1 MNKNL
6 IKKGLISVLFLL
18 TGVVIGA
25 GAVKKIENKK
35 YRKIYDKS
43 QKHFELFRMMSRWV
57 KVKQEGKNLST
68 YFELNGYKRIA
79 VYGMSYAGET
89 LINELQDTGIEVA
102 YGIDKNADF
111 ISTDINI
118 VSADDSL
125 EEVDA
130 IVVTAVTFFVEI
142 EEKLRDK
149 VDCPVISLEDVLYGV

>member
-1 MNKNL
+1 MKKNT
-6 IKKGLISVLFLL
+6 IKKGLISVLFIF

-25 GAVKKIENKK
+25 GMIKKIENKK
-35 YRKIYDKS
+35 FKKIYDKS
-43 QKHFELFRMMSRWV
+43 QKHFELFRMMSQWV
-57 KVKQEGKNLST
+57 KVKQEGKNLSS
-68 YFELNGYKRIA
+68 YFESNGYKKIA

-111 ISTDINI
+111 ISTDINV

-130 IVVTAVTFFVEI
+130 IIITAITFFAEI
-142 EEKLRDK
+142 KEKLSEK
-149 VDCPVISLEDVLYGV
+149 VDCPILSLEDVLYGV

>member
-6 IKKGLISVLFLL
+6 IKKGLISVLFIL
-18 TGVVIGA
+18 TGAVTGA
-25 GAVKKIENKK
+25 AAVKKVEDKK
-35 YRKIYDKS
+35 YRKMYDKS
-43 QKHFELFRMMSRWV
+43 QKHFELFRMMSQWV
-57 KVKQEGKNLST
+57 KVKQEGKNLSS
-68 YFELNGYKRIA
+68 YFESNGYKKIA

-89 LINELQDTGIEVA
+89 LINELKDTGIEVV
-102 YGIDKNADF
+102 YGIDKNADV

-142 EEKLRDK
+142 EGKLRDK
-149 VDCPVISLEDVLYGV
+149 VDCPVISLQDVLYGV